1 VVTVESVLDLRR
13 TRIESIASG
22 SDRVHRSLP
31 HYPRVSCRTRKVARV
46 KNVTDASIYHA
57 PSTVQAVMDGNLAG
71 ITLDRPRVIV
81 DVNLLIVGN
90 GQILLGRRCGTG
102 FADGQYSVPAGHLE
116 LGESVV
122 LAAVRE
128 AKEELNI
135 NVDPNEIR
143 FVQVMHNSYGIGR
156 LAFFFEIER
165 WDGNIANMEPHKC
178 DDLHW
183 FDPGDLPVNM
193 VPYIREAIGHYLN
206 GRALTLYGW

>member
-1 VVTVESVLDLRR
+1 MLPGKA
-13 TRIESIASG
+13 TRM
-22 SDRVHRSLP
+22 
-31 HYPRVSCRTRKVARV
+31 TNV
-46 KNVTDASIYHA
+46 KDTSSYQD
-57 PSTVQAVMDGNLAG
+57 PSTVKAVMDGNLAG

-81 DVNLLIVGN
+81 DVNLLIVSRS
-90 GQILLGRRCGTG
+90 QVLLGRRCGTG

-135 NVDPNEIR
+135 DVDPDDMR

-156 LAFFFEIER
+156 LAFFFKVER
-165 WDGNIANMEPHKC
+165 WEGDIVNMEPHKC
-178 DDLHW
+178 DDLRW
-183 FDPGDLPVNM
+183 FDTGDLPANM
-193 VPYIREAIGHYLN
+193 VPYIREAVEHYLS

>member
-1 VVTVESVLDLRR
+1 M
-13 TRIESIASG
+13 IESIASG
-22 SDRVHRSLP
+22 SGRVCHSLS
-31 HYPRVSCRTRKVARV
+31 HYPRVSRLTRKVTRV
-46 KNVTDASIYHA
+46 ENVTDTAIYHA
-57 PSTVQAVMDGNLAG
+57 PSTVQTVMDGNLAG

-81 DVNLLIVGN
+81 DVNLLIVSN

-135 NVDPNEIR
+135 NVNPNEMR

-165 WDGNIANMEPHKC
+165 WDGDIANMEPHKC
-178 DDLHW
+178 DDLRW
-183 FDPGDLPVNM
+183 FDPGDLPANM
-193 VPYIREAIGHYLN
+193 VPYIREAIDHYLN